1 MKGAS
6 CSNCMMVE
14 VGCVNVNKQTD
25 IQRRNLYSE
34 GHVLVYERIESEC
47 AVDVMFWLFSISMG
61 LKKS

>member
-1 MKGAS
+1 
-6 CSNCMMVE
+6 MMVE
-14 VGCVNVNKQTD
+14 VGWVNVNKQTD
-25 IQRRNLYSE
+25 TQRRNLYSE